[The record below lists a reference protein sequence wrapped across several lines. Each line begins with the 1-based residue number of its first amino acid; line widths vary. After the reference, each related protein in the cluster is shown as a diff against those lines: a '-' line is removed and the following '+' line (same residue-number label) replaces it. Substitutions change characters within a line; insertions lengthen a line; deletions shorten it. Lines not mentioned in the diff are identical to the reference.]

1 MALRIIT
8 HCYSYL
14 RNIVNNGE
22 ELSNRMDYLD
32 LCRIN
37 YAYWQNLM
45 DMMKTAMICSTKG
58 PSLAMAAVSGMLIH
72 LPLNGPVMIEVDLS
86 NECVYE

>member
-1 MALRIIT
+1 MALRNIT

-14 RNIVNNGE
+14 RNVTHRTE
-22 ELSNRMDYLD
+22 DLSNAMYYSD
-32 LCRIN
+32 LCLIK
-37 YAYWQNLM
+37 YVYWQNLM
-45 DMMKTAMICSTKG
+45 DTMKTAMICSTKG
-58 PSLAMAAVSGMLIH
+58 PSLAMAAVSGMLIQ

>member
-1 MALRIIT
+1 MALCIIT

-22 ELSNRMDYLD
+22 ELGNRMDYLD

-45 DMMKTAMICSTKG
+45 DTMKTAMISSTKG
-58 PSLAMAAVSGMLIH
+58 PSLAMAAV
-72 LPLNGPVMIEVDLS
+72 
-86 NECVYE
+86 